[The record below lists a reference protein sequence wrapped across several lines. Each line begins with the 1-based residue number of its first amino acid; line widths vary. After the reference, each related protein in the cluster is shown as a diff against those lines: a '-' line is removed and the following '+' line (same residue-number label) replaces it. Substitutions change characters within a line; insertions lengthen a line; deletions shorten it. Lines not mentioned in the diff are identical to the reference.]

1 MTKSIATNKLDLH
14 IVDRSEPPANMKK
27 SQYKYKRNSDA
38 NTERSKY
45 VGFIRGFAAS
55 LNPVPQH
62 PTTAILSLEN
72 THST

>member
-1 MTKSIATNKLDLH
+1 
-14 IVDRSEPPANMKK
+14 MKK
-27 SQYKYKRNSDA
+27 SQYKYERNSDA

-62 PTTAILSLEN
+62 PTTAILGLEN
-72 THST
+72 THSI